1 MAVRA
6 CLGAGSLGRAR
17 AAAFRAGVLPVDADG
32 FGAAVDGLHKAEHQ
46 ADANIAALARR
57 IWVGAAP
64 AAKAAEEAVENVPQ
78 VDVASEGASAACAAA
93 KVGVHPGMAE
103 LVVPGPFIFIREHL
117 VRLVDF
123 LKLCLRLFIPRV
135 EVRVVLFR
143 QFAVGFFNF
152 VFGGVLRHTHH
163 FIKIPFIG
171 HTTFSP

>member
-1 MAVRA
+1 MR
-6 CLGAGSLGRAR
+6 LDWHGAYR
-17 AAAFRAGVLPVDADG
+17 
-32 FGAAVDGLHKAEHQ
+32 
-46 ADANIAALARR
+46 
-57 IWVGAAP
+57 

-135 EVRVVLFR
+135 EVRWYF
-143 QFAVGFFNF
+143 FAN
-152 VFGGVLRHTHH
+152 LR
-163 FIKIPFIG
+163 
-171 HTTFSP
+171 